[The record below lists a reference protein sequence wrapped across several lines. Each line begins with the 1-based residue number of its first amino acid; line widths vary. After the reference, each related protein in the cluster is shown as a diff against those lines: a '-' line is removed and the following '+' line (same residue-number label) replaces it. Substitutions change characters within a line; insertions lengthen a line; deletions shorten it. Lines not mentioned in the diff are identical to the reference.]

1 MNRLVRTTAALLGL
15 LLAPS
20 AAIAELRQVDVTVTG
35 LDCVSCARALN
46 AALKKL
52 EGVHSVELSAEK
64 GSVDIRL
71 TAENKITLPQ
81 LRRTIRSFGNEPTD
95 AKVTANGKIVERDG
109 KPVLDLLNGSFLVLA
124 AKPKD
129 APPDAVEV
137 TGVSRADDKN
147 TELLTIGSV
156 KK

>member
-1 MNRLVRTTAALLGL
+1 MNHLVRTTAALLGL

-20 AAIAELRQVDVTVTG
+20 AALAELRHVEVTVSG
-35 LDCVSCARALN
+35 LDCVSCSRALS

-52 EGVHSVELSAEK
+52 EGVHSVELSPEK

-71 TAENKITLPQ
+71 EPENKITLPQ

-95 AKVTANGKIVERDG
+95 ARVTAKGKIVERDG
-109 KPVLDLLNGSFLVLA
+109 KPVLDLLNGSFLVLT

-137 TGVSRADDKN
+137 TGVSRPGEKD
-147 TELLTIGSV
+147 TELLTISSV